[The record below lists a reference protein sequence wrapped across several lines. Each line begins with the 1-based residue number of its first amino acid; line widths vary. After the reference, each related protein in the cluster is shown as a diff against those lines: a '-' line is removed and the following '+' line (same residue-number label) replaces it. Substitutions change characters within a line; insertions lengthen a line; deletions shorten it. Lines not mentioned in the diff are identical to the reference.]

1 MESYTGKV
9 RGRVEGMD
17 KATGRAVYA
26 ADYYEENMLHLAIVR
41 SAYAHARVLDIDTSK
56 VPETAWVFTA
66 IKHDFLVKPLLLWQ
80 LNPKKQQ
87 RQLRQ
92 WCR

>member
-1 MESYTGKV
+1 MESYTGKG

-41 SAYAHARVLDIDTSK
+41 SAYAHARVLDI
-56 VPETAWVFTA
+56 EGA
-66 IKHDFLVKPLLLWQ
+66 
-80 LNPKKQQ
+80 
-87 RQLRQ
+87 
-92 WCR
+92 

>member
-1 MESYTGKV
+1 MESYTGKG

-41 SAYAHARVLDIDTSK
+41 SAYAHARILDIDTSK
-56 VPETAWVFTA
+56 VPGTAWIFTGRSS
-66 IKHDFLVKPLLLWQ
+66 IKRPII
-80 LNPKKQQ
+80 
-87 RQLRQ
+87 
-92 WCR
+92 

>member
-1 MESYTGKV
+1 MESYTGKG

-56 VPETAWVFTA
+56 VPETLGFYSERHCEEQCSGHSAGSAAVGGG
-66 IKHDFLVKPLLLWQ
+66 
-80 LNPKKQQ
+80 
-87 RQLRQ
+87 
-92 WCR
+92 

>member
-1 MESYTGKV
+1 MESYTGKG

-56 VPETAWVFTA
+56 VPETACGFYSERHCEEQCSGHSAGSAAVGGG
-66 IKHDFLVKPLLLWQ
+66 
-80 LNPKKQQ
+80 
-87 RQLRQ
+87 
-92 WCR
+92 